1 MVFWEGGVDSLRYYV
16 VADPHGFYTLLE
28 TALRE
33 KGFFDD
39 ESPHKLIVLGDL
51 MDRGKEAVEMQDFI
65 LELMRKEEVI
75 LIRGNHEDLFRDFLL
90 LDDCRY
96 MEPHVS
102 NGTYG
107 TALQLS
113 RFDMTQAMI
122 MPDTFA
128 KRLTRTPYF
137 ETIMPAMRNFFETSQ
152 YVFVHGWIP
161 AFREGRHLYSSISD
175 WRSASLEEWEKAR
188 WYNGMDAVR
197 TSCEE
202 KTVVCG
208 HWHTSY
214 GHYLFEER
222 GSEFGVDA
230 DFTPYYAPGII
241 ALDSCVA
248 HSGFVNC
255 IVLEDE

>member
-1 MVFWEGGVDSLRYYV
+1 
-16 VADPHGFYTLLE
+16 
-28 TALRE
+28 
-33 KGFFDD
+33 
-39 ESPHKLIVLGDL
+39 

-137 ETIMPAMRNFFETSQ
+137 ETIMPAMGNSLRPASTYSFTDGYRHSVRDGISTVLSPTGGAHPWKNGKRPDGTMAWMLSEHLARKRPL
-152 YVFVHGWIP
+152 FVDTGTHHMGTTCSKNAAP
-161 AFREGRHLYSSISD
+161 
-175 WRSASLEEWEKAR
+175 SL
-188 WYNGMDAVR
+188 V
-197 TSCEE
+197 
-202 KTVVCG
+202 
-208 HWHTSY
+208 
-214 GHYLFEER
+214 
-222 GSEFGVDA
+222 
-230 DFTPYYAPGII
+230 
-241 ALDSCVA
+241 
-248 HSGFVNC
+248 
-255 IVLEDE
+255 